1 MIESSAQAQ
10 LAGFLD
16 SIAVAATAESP
27 VKIGSGAI
35 PPYLLKGVNAAWPVT
50 AVPTSGHPADWL
62 RLSLVSTE
70 TPRPNPQGKRRKVK
84 RGIVAFPE
92 QALSLWAGKGTLK
105 VSVPLDVADPA
116 IDFVI
121 KADVVSNPY
130 SNRVLATCYSTPF
143 RMLVQDPV
151 GLQVD
156 PASLK
161 LASGS
166 TAKLRGTLVR
176 HPGFKG
182 TVSVAVMGL
191 PAGYSAAPV
200 TVAGDQSKFD
210 VPINV
215 PKEPARGPFRTSRS
229 PRRLGRAKL
238 PSRSRCPSRLL
249 PWLHLWQPRRPPN
262 RPQSR
267 PHGPSNLRRRPPRNH
282 ADPCRPDGLVRF

>member
-35 PPYLLKGVNAAWPVT
+35 PPYLLKGINAAWPVT

-151 GLQVD
+151 GLQVH

-191 PAGYSAAPV
+191 PAGYSAGPV

-215 PKEPARGPFRTSRS
+215 PKEPAARPLPNVTITATIGEGKVAVTQPLPLMVAPMAAPPAAAPSAKPAPKPAARAGKPAPTPAKKSR
-229 PRRLGRAKL
+229 
-238 PSRSRCPSRLL
+238 
-249 PWLHLWQPRRPPN
+249 
-262 RPQSR
+262 
-267 PHGPSNLRRRPPRNH
+267 
-282 ADPCRPDGLVRF
+282 